1 MNTAAQQD
9 IDFLKRD
16 ISSLE
21 AQLTQTKQ
29 ALLLSES
36 KLSEDQMVIQDL
48 DRKQVG
54 YVSQIESLKSEK
66 NGLRED
72 LLALEGRKNELA
84 RKSGDLDL
92 LKERIANLEVRVKKE
107 REERERAEREVF
119 NLGRRMEERQREE
132 EEWKRKARK
141 MEEEAVNMG
150 KERDELQKVTFTF
163 LLCFIWLG

>member
-1 MNTAAQQD
+1 
-9 IDFLKRD
+9 
-16 ISSLE
+16 
-21 AQLTQTKQ
+21 
-29 ALLLSES
+29 
-36 KLSEDQMVIQDL
+36 MVIQDL